1 MKLSLPK
8 MGNAANPFKYGERL
22 NPARD
27 WLALVSVAAI
37 LLVASI
43 GWNVWLF
50 LRVTNGD
57 AIGTAT
63 DTRSLNPAS
72 IDSVDVLFQKR
83 AATETDYKNAHFVD
97 PSGASSAVAPSAP
110 AS

>member
-1 MKLSLPK
+1 M
-8 MGNAANPFKYGERL
+8 
-22 NPARD
+22 
-27 WLALVSVAAI
+27 LVAI
-37 LLVASI
+37 ATVLLIASI

-63 DTRSLNPAS
+63 VQQSLNPAS
-72 IDSVDVLFQKR
+72 IDSVNTLFQSR
-83 AATETDYKNAHFVD
+83 AATETNYKNSHFVD
-97 PSGASSAVAPSAP
+97 PSNPTVPVATPASIPTSTTTRVVDPAAP